1 MSNQNLSCSTMRP
14 MERTIRILAGTMV
27 TISVVLGYFVNPY
40 WFLLTLF
47 VGLNLFQSAF
57 TRWCLAEQIFAKL
70 GIGVETKSNS
80 ALKKMESRLR

>member
-1 MSNQNLSCSTMRP
+1 MSTQNPTCSTMRP
-14 MERTIRILAGTMV
+14 MERAIRILAGTIV
-27 TISVVLGYFVNPY
+27 TISVALGYFVSPY

-70 GIGVETKSNS
+70 GVGIEKHQPSN
-80 ALKKMESRLR
+80 AEAK